1 MRVLIDAIRG
11 PGTGA
16 RSARGGRSAAR
27 TGRRRGRKMPDWL
40 LRRRTAAAV
49 LIAAGV
55 ATGAWLWASGWVDRQ
70 IAHANDAVLNA
81 TAQAG
86 LRIDDVLVEGRTR
99 TERSAILNV
108 LDVARDEPILAFD
121 PHNARSRLEQ
131 LPWVRRAAVERR
143 LPGVIYVRLVEYT
156 PFALWQNAGEV
167 VVIDPSGTVIPGAR
181 ADAFASL
188 PLLVGEDAAEHAREL
203 LAMLDSEPEL
213 RSRIAAAV
221 RVHGRRWN
229 VRLMG
234 DIDVRLPE
242 HDPAAAWAQLASLQ
256 RRHGVLERD
265 VVTIDLRLP
274 DRMVVRT
281 APGATPLRDR
291 SGTAEDT

>member
-1 MRVLIDAIRG
+1 MRFLIDALRK
-11 PGTGA
+11 PGTGT
-16 RSARGGRSAAR
+16 RSTRGGKSAAR
-27 TGRRRGRKMPDWL
+27 AGRRRVRKVPDWL
-40 LRRRTAAAV
+40 LRRRTAVAV
-49 LIAAGV
+49 LIVAGT
-55 ATGAWLWASGWVDRQ
+55 ATGTWLWTSGWVGRQ
-70 IAHANDAVLNA
+70 VAHAGEAALNA

-86 LRIDDVLVEGRTR
+86 LKVDDVLVEGRAR
-99 TERSAILNV
+99 TERSAVLNA
-108 LDVARDEPILAFD
+108 LAVARDEPILAFD

-131 LPWVRRAAVERR
+131 LPWVHNATVERR
-143 LPGVIYVRLVEYT
+143 LPSVIYVRLVEYT

-281 APGATPLRDR
+281 APGAAPLRDR
-291 SGTAEDT
+291 TGKAEDT